1 MKQFIY
7 LDTDIVNSIIAQNQK
22 GIVVQQ
28 TLSGTST
35 DNKSEN
41 TITGIS
47 GDAKVS
53 GSFFKMVEAVGNLE
67 INRNTDR
74 GHSSTLSASDVIE
87 KVLHDAAFD
96 IAYEYIN
103 PNSITM
109 GDQEYDEEG
118 NYILIKRSFDFVDLD
133 YLESLFSQNGL
144 IDFLKKTEEA
154 KLREEFENS
163 INLNREQHRSNK
175 SEINKEIKRLID
187 LNNQQYDDA
196 RKAIE
201 MFRTIIPYN
210 RMLISSDGYLIPL
223 DEQYF
228 RINPKNLGF
237 KYGGEITCVGMVT
250 NIIGEETKPN
260 DEDNIFATLQYTASE
275 ALLSLLPTRENN
287 VCVIHPIAI
296 YYGD

>member
-41 TITGIS
+41 TVTGIS
-47 GDAKVS
+47 GDVRVS
-53 GSFFKMVEAVGNLE
+53 GSFFKMVEAVGNLG

-74 GHSSTLSASDVIE
+74 GHSSTFSASDVIE

-103 PNSITM
+103 PNSIAM
-109 GDQEYDEEG
+109 GNQEYDEEG
-118 NYILIKRSFDFVDLD
+118 NYILIKRYFDFVDLD

-144 IDFLKKTEEA
+144 IDFLKKTEEV

-163 INLNREQHRSNK
+163 INLNREQHRNNK
-175 SEINKEIKRLID
+175 SEINREIKRLID

-196 RKAIE
+196 RKIIE
-201 MFRTIIPYN
+201 AFRIIIPYN

-250 NIIGEETKPN
+250 NIIGEETNPN

-296 YYGD
+296 YYGE

>member
-47 GDAKVS
+47 GDARVS
-53 GSFFKMVEAVGNLE
+53 GSFFKMVEAVGNLG

-103 PNSITM
+103 PNSIAM
-109 GDQEYDEEG
+109 GNQEYDEEG
-118 NYILIKRSFDFVDLD
+118 NYILIKRNFDFVDLD

-144 IDFLKKTEEA
+144 IDFLKKTEEE
-154 KLREEFENS
+154 KIREEFENS
-163 INLNREQHRSNK
+163 INLNREQHRNNK
-175 SEINKEIKRLID
+175 SEINKEIKKLID
-187 LNNQQYDDA
+187 LNNQQYEDA
-196 RKAIE
+196 RKVIE
-201 MFRTIIPYN
+201 VFRTIIPYN

-250 NIIGEETKPN
+250 NIIGEETKTN